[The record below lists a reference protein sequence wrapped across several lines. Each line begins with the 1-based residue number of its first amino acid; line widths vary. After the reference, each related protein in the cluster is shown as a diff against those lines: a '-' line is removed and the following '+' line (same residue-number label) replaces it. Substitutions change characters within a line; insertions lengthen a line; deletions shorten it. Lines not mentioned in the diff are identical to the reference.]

1 MRRTLACLCL
11 LFAAR
16 GACAQELEPRSYT
29 NTPVGMNFLLAG
41 IGYLEGSVL
50 GDSATLLENTEV
62 EHAFPVIGYA
72 RALDVLGNSG
82 KFDVVAPYSCLDG
95 STEYLGQGR
104 ARDVCGWGDPSMRLS
119 VNFFGAPAISLREFA
134 GYRQDLIV
142 GAGVRVRA
150 PLGEYDNDKLLNPG
164 VNRWSITPEIGLS
177 QAVGR
182 VTLELIAAAAYFTDN
197 EDFFGHRKR
206 EQDPIYSLQGHVIYS
221 FGNGAWL
228 ALDATGYTGG
238 RTTTDDMRGDDLQRN
253 SRLGATL
260 AWPVNRRNSVKLALS
275 SGVSAR
281 SGGDYD
287 AIAFMWQHRWGAGL

>member
-1 MRRTLACLCL
+1 
-11 LFAAR
+11 
-16 GACAQELEPRSYT
+16 
-29 NTPVGMNFLLAG
+29 MNFLLGG

-62 EHAFPVIGYA
+62 EHVFPVIGYA

-119 VNFFGAPAISLREFA
+119 VNFFGAPAMSLQEFA
-134 GYRQDLIV
+134 GYSQDLIV

-150 PLGEYDNDKLLNPG
+150 PLEEYDNDKLLNPG
-164 VNRWSITPEIGLS
+164 LNRWSITPEIGLS

-182 VTLELIAAAAYFTDN
+182 ITLELIAAAAFFSDN

-206 EQDPIYSLQGHVIYS
+206 EQDPIYSLQGHVIYN
-221 FGNGAWL
+221 FAQRRL
-228 ALDATGYTGG
+228 AGPG
-238 RTTTDDMRGDDLQRN
+238 RD
-253 SRLGATL
+253 RLHGWTHH
-260 AWPVNRRNSVKLALS
+260 
-275 SGVSAR
+275 
-281 SGGDYD
+281 
-287 AIAFMWQHRWGAGL
+287 HR